1 MANLLALQD
10 IMTTA
15 ILGGDSGPIANE
27 LLAGQANAAAR
38 FNIFRNNTFAS
49 LTECLKAVFPVTVRL
64 SDERFFAY
72 AAHEFIARRP
82 PREARLSCYGA
93 EFPKFLAGFEPCK
106 DFPVIAEMAT
116 LEWAIAG
123 ALNEAEEM
131 PAPISLIREAG
142 IDGGKIG
149 LLLQPNLRFAVARW
163 PLLGVW
169 SDHKKENLVIT
180 GPLKRK
186 VSRVA
191 VTRHGDDIQLLE
203 LESSRFAFW
212 RALSS
217 GLSIEIA
224 AARALARDPLFDLV
238 SETIALFRS
247 HLVTG
252 ILTPNEKGIRP

>member
-1 MANLLALQD
+1 MASLLALQD

-15 ILGGDSGPIANE
+15 ILGGDSRPIANE
-27 LLAGQANAAAR
+27 LLAGQANAATR
-38 FNIFRNNTFAS
+38 FNIFRNNSFAS

-106 DFPVIAEMAT
+106 DFPIIAEMAT

-142 IDGGKIG
+142 SDGGKIG
-149 LLLQPNLRFAVARW
+149 LCLQPNLRFAVARW

-169 SDHKKENLVIT
+169 SDHKKENVVIT

-203 LESSRFAFW
+203 LEPSRFAFW

-238 SETIALFRS
+238 CETIALFRS

-252 ILTPNEKGIRP
+252 IFTPIEKGIRP